1 MKAIVRFLQWFSYIG
16 IAPDSTHP
24 DKKNIVLGN
33 QAVFALTITFSLFA
47 LVLWQ
52 AGLGH
57 VSVLLLLVIGTFVV
71 LTSFIYAGWYMT
83 GRVLGITTQNINV
96 FLLAVFLG
104 YETRVI
110 DFLIITTVI
119 PLVLFNMSQKKW
131 IAFCVSQNIVLYAA
145 YHLFKSQLEGYGIP
159 EADQLLLYN
168 FCIPVKFINIL
179 VAVFIIINKRTE
191 EERYLKNAVTE
202 LERVNEGLRQFAYVT
217 SHDLKT
223 PLRNIST
230 YLQLLKRKNQLDVE
244 SVEMVDSA
252 VKSVK
257 QLNQLITDIFLYT
270 TTDFKNEKEEW
281 VDLSELLQQI
291 KEDTTAIFNEQQG
304 QLLLPP
310 QLPKIKMNATQAL
323 QVFSN
328 LIGNAIKYNR
338 SKAPIVQ
345 LSCHSDEAY
354 YTFTVTDNGIGIEEK
369 YQHQIFELFKRLHT
383 KEEYEGTGIGLA
395 MCKKIIESHGGTI
408 RVESTPGKGSSFIFT
423 IPV

>member
-1 MKAIVRFLQWFSYIG
+1 MKAIARFLHWFSYIG

-33 QAVFALTITFSLFA
+33 QAVFALTVTFSLFA
-47 LVLWQ
+47 VVLWQ

-57 VSVLLLLVIGTFVV
+57 VSALLLLVIGTFVV

-131 IAFCVSQNIVLYAA
+131 IAFCVSQNILLYAA
-145 YHLFKSQLEGYGIP
+145 YHLFKSQLEGYGIS

-168 FCIPVKFINIL
+168 LCIPVKFINIL

-191 EERYLKNAVTE
+191 EEQYLKNAVTE

-230 YLQLLKRKNQLDVE
+230 YLQLLKRKNQLDSE

-270 TTDFKNEKEEW
+270 TTDFKNEKDEW

-291 KEDTTAIFNEQQG
+291 KADTAAIFSEQHG
-304 QLLLPP
+304 QLLLPG

-338 SKAPIVQ
+338 SHAPIVK
-345 LSCHSDEAY
+345 LSCHTDDQY
-354 YTFTVTDNGIGIEEK
+354 HTFTVTDNGIGIEEK